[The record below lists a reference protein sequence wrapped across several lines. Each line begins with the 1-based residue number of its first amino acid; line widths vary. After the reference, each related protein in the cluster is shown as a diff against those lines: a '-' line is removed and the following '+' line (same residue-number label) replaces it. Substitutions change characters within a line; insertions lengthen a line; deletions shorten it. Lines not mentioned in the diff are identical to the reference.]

1 MCPEGSELPLA
12 SYGGAAADAA
22 LLLAVAAARW
32 AAARYGAA
40 ARRLGRRAARRR
52 APDGG
57 EDGYSALADGAL
69 EDGGAGDAAAAAAA
83 AARLAFILPAGAAPL
98 GVEFER
104 VSVRLRAG
112 GRLVLDAA
120 SGRFAAGRLTA
131 IMGPSGAGKTTLL
144 KALAGR
150 GGAAAAASG
159 GAVRVAGAPDG
170 LARWRAV
177 LGWVPQDDGTLHG
190 YLTVEEALLFSARCR
205 LPAAAGEAGRR
216 RQVAAVLGALGLE
229 PVRAARVGGGLSGGQ
244 RRRVSAGVELAAA
257 PLLLLGDEVTSGLD
271 SAAARALVAALRAV
285 ARAGR
290 VTTALTLHQPRA
302 ETFRLFDDLILL
314 APGGRTVYCGPAA
327 AAAGHFE
334 ASLGFAGVATAPNP
348 ADALLDAVA
357 GELARPR
364 GRGAARPEELAAAW
378 AGAAARRAAGEAA
391 EPAPAPAPPPAAR
404 ADAAAALRALR
415 RRATPG
421 ALPQFWWQLRRAAT
435 KRAREPLQAF
445 LDFAVVALTGL
456 TLGLLS
462 DRGGATILTYSTQ
475 SCVYAVVAAGLLA
488 MVGAAPT
495 PAADGAAA
503 AREAAAGLSRAARL
517 VAHDALDAAGLAA
530 RAGVF
535 LAAWA
540 SLAAPRAA
548 AWRLYAVFGAT
559 FYAAAGGAYLLT
571 ALLGAGPAQL
581 AAAVATLLATLLA
594 RRPPGGGGAL
604 AAARR
609 LSFAAWSLE
618 GLVVAEADQLRG
630 VWLLARCADLAAL
643 GYDVRR
649 FGRCLLALGAL
660 GAAARTAAAAALL
673 ARRV

>member
-1 MCPEGSELPLA
+1 M
-12 SYGGAAADAA
+12 
-22 LLLAVAAARW
+22 
-32 AAARYGAA
+32 
-40 ARRLGRRAARRR
+40 
-52 APDGG
+52 
-57 EDGYSALADGAL
+57 
-69 EDGGAGDAAAAAAA
+69 
-83 AARLAFILPAGAAPL
+83 
-98 GVEFER
+98 
-104 VSVRLRAG
+104 RLRAG
-112 GRLVLDAA
+112 GRLVLNAV

-159 GAVRVAGAPDG
+159 GAVRVAGGPDG

-271 SAAARALVAALRAV
+271 SAAARGLVAALRAV

-290 VTTALTLHQPRA
+290 VTTALTVHQPRA

-334 ASLGFAGVATAPNP
+334 ALGFAGVASAPNP

-364 GRGAARPEELAAAW
+364 GRGTAHPEELAAAW
-378 AGAAARRAAGEAA
+378 VREAARRAAGEAA
-391 EPAPAPAPPPAAR
+391 APAPAPPPAAR
-404 ADAAAALRALR
+404 AAAAAALLTLR
-415 RRATPG
+415 CRATPG
-421 ALPQFWWQLRRAAT
+421 ALPQFWWQLQRAAT

-456 TLGLLS
+456 TLGMLS

-503 AREAAAGLSRAARL
+503 AREAAAGLSRGARL
-517 VAHDALDAAGLAA
+517 AALDALDAAGLAA

-540 SLAAPRAA
+540 SLAAPRAT
-548 AWRLYAVFGAT
+548 AWRLYAVFGMT
-559 FYAAAGGAYLLT
+559 FYAAAGAAYLLT

-581 AAAVATLLATLLA
+581 AAAVTTLLATLLA

-604 AAARR
+604 AAAQR

-618 GLVVAEADQLRG
+618 GLVVAEADRLRG

-649 FGRCLLALGAL
+649 FGRCLRALGAL
-660 GAAARTAAAAALL
+660 GAAARAAAAAALL